1 MSEQLEAFGKGGC
14 GCLAAFAVIALLAVL
29 IGGSATINLGGAVIL
44 FVIGGVIGL
53 VVLVIYNRGHRNRV
67 DSDRR

>member
-1 MSEQLEAFGKGGC
+1 
-14 GCLAAFAVIALLAVL
+14 VIALLAVL
-29 IGGSATINLGGAVIL
+29 SGGSATINLGGAVIL